1 MRMVLEGDS
10 TSCLEDSLQSTGHE
24 LRVCKPP
31 DAGASLLQ
39 ASEWQ
44 TRLNGDPS
52 SMRILLV
59 LPMVALA
66 GCLASRMQSI
76 QSQGTD
82 SSSSRFDPAQR
93 LSPTAFE
100 QNATMKD
107 TSVHEDPSLLKV
119 GVSRDK
125 ITAAFGAPNQ
135 ITNQGGREQEV
146 YEFNPDGSKFVKPKT
161 YARNIAAGVF
171 TGGIATVVHQARIHH
186 TEQQLTVYHLTYGP
200 NGTVQSVQK
209 ESRLDTSHN
218 GDAQD

>member
-1 MRMVLEGDS
+1 
-10 TSCLEDSLQSTGHE
+10 
-24 LRVCKPP
+24 
-31 DAGASLLQ
+31 
-39 ASEWQ
+39 
-44 TRLNGDPS
+44 
-52 SMRILLV
+52 MRILHV
-59 LPMVALA
+59 LPMIALT
-66 GCLASRMQSI
+66 GCLAARMQST

-107 TSVHEDPSLLKV
+107 SSVHEDPSLLKA

-125 ITAAFGAPNQ
+125 IIAAFGTPNQ
-135 ITNQGGREQEV
+135 ISNEGGQEQDV

-161 YARNIAAGVF
+161 YARNITAGVF

-200 NGTVQSVQK
+200 DETVQSVQK
-209 ESRLDTSHN
+209 ESRSDASHE
-218 GDAQD
+218 GEAQD

>member
-1 MRMVLEGDS
+1 M
-10 TSCLEDSLQSTGHE
+10 
-24 LRVCKPP
+24 
-31 DAGASLLQ
+31 
-39 ASEWQ
+39 
-44 TRLNGDPS
+44 
-52 SMRILLV
+52 
-59 LPMVALA
+59 
-66 GCLASRMQSI
+66 

-107 TSVHEDPSLLKV
+107 TSVHEDPNLLKV

-125 ITAAFGAPNQ
+125 IIAAFGTPNQ
-135 ITNQGGREQEV
+135 INNQSGQEEDV
-146 YEFNPDGSKFVKPKT
+146 YEFNPDGSKFVKPKI

-200 NGTVQSVQK
+200 DETVQSVQK
-209 ESRLDTSHN
+209 ESRSDATHE
-218 GDAQD
+218 GEAQD